1 MSLTTPRIK
10 LLAIDDDPRSL
21 ERVSEALAGEGL
33 QICAWRTHFLDEIG
47 DMPLATQ
54 AKLLRVLQ
62 NRAVQRVGSLSAR
75 QVDVRVVA
83 ATNHN
88 LRAQIAEK
96 RFRENFV
103 LPALLGGDPN
113 AGAGRPEGGFASS
126 GAVLHSEIRGAA
138 QEAV

>member
-1 MSLTTPRIK
+1 MNLTTPRIK

-21 ERVSEALAGEGL
+21 ELVSEALAGEGL

-62 NRAVQRVGSLSAR
+62 NRAVQRVVAERAPGGRAR
-75 QVDVRVVA
+75 GGRLQPQPVRA
-83 ATNHN
+83 NC
-88 LRAQIAEK
+88 
-96 RFRENFV
+96 REALPRGFV

-113 AGAGRPEGGFASS
+113 AGAGPEGGFASS

-138 QEAV
+138 QEAG